1 MPTAPINTYGA
12 QPITPFYN
20 ANGALM
26 IEAAFGASLT
36 LAKGTVIGELTATPG
51 EFKAYATGNA
61 DGSETAKA
69 ILPWD
74 ITTDGSK
81 NITIGGGEFGVTYKT
96 IPVYVS
102 GYFKTTELTGL
113 DAAGMADFAGH
124 LVSGVLSNG
133 ILCIP
138 GGGGG

>member
-1 MPTAPINTYGA
+1 MPTAAANTYGVS
-12 QPITPFYN
+12 PITPFYC

-26 IEAAFGASLT
+26 IQAAFGASLT
-36 LAKGTVIGELTATPG
+36 IAKGTILGELTATPG

-81 NITIGGGEFGVTYKT
+81 NITVGGAEFGVTYKS

-102 GYFKTTELTGL
+102 GQFKTSELTGL
-113 DAAGMADFAGH
+113 DAAGIVDFGGH
-124 LVSGVLSNG
+124 LLSGTVSAGIVVL
-133 ILCIP
+133 P
-138 GGGGG
+138 GGAG

>member
-1 MPTAPINTYGA
+1 MPTTAANTYGVA
-12 QPITPFYN
+12 PVTPFYR
-20 ANGALM
+20 ANEAMM
-26 IEAAFGASLT
+26 IHAAFGASLT
-36 LAKGTVIGELTATPG
+36 IPKGTVLGELTATPG
-51 EFKAYATGNA
+51 EFKAYLTGSA

-102 GYFKTTELTGL
+102 GFFKTTELTGL
-113 DAAGMADFAGH
+113 DAAGITDFGGH
-124 LVSGVLSNG
+124 LISGTVAAGVVCL
-133 ILCIP
+133 P
-138 GGGGG
+138 GA